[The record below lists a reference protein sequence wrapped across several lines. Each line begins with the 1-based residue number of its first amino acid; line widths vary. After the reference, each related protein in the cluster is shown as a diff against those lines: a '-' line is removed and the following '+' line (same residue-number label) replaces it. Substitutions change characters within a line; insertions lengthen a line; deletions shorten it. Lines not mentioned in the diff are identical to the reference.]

1 MSKVLTELN
10 DLISRQHAGP
20 MTFDIMQM
28 ADAWRRAY
36 GEDMLREYAG
46 FFDLLVYSS
55 DRPYSVLFT
64 DHEAGHTVYEFVY
77 AADAAAAE
85 HEAVKQYAASF
96 HGDPDTP
103 PDYTPL
109 YTVELILAG
118 HIEGL
123 QK

>member
-1 MSKVLTELN
+1 MSK
-10 DLISRQHAGP
+10 DK
-20 MTFDIMQM
+20 FDIMQM

-36 GEDMLREYAG
+36 GEDMLREYSG
-46 FFDLLVYSS
+46 FFDLLVFSP
-55 DRPYSVLFT
+55 DRPFSVLFT

-85 HEAVKQYAASF
+85 HEAVKQYAESF
-96 HGDPDTP
+96 HGDTDTP
-103 PDYTPL
+103 RFPSDYTPL

>member
-1 MSKVLTELN
+1 MSK
-10 DLISRQHAGP
+10 DK
-20 MTFDIMQM
+20 FDIMQM

-36 GEDMLREYAG
+36 GEDMLREYSG
-46 FFDLLVYSS
+46 FFDLLVFSP
-55 DRPYSVLFT
+55 DRPFSVLFT
-64 DHEAGHTVYEFVY
+64 DHEAGHTVYEFVH
-77 AADAAAAE
+77 AADADAAE
-85 HEAVKQYAASF
+85 HAAIKQYAARVKQYAASF
-96 HGDPDTP
+96 HDDADTP